1 MTEFYLIGLFVVLM
15 TFNIVFF
22 IWQKKKNDI
31 YVEQVNKVWGKIAI
45 IQRDVSALCTSGLG
59 VDERVV
65 SSERRVRKILER
77 LDELEEHDSHEYL
90 QEFQGAVKLAQEGS
104 DVDEIVERCNLT
116 VDEAKLLISLHKS

>member
-1 MTEFYLIGLFVVLM
+1 MTDFYLVGLVIVVVIS
-15 TFNIVFF
+15 NIVFF
-22 IWQKKKNDI
+22 IWQKKINDAHL
-31 YVEQVNKVWGKIAI
+31 EQVYKVWEKIAI

-65 SSERRVRKILER
+65 SSERRVRNILER
-77 LDELEEHDSHEYL
+77 LDELEEHDSREYL

-104 DVDEIVERCNLT
+104 DVDEIVERCHLT